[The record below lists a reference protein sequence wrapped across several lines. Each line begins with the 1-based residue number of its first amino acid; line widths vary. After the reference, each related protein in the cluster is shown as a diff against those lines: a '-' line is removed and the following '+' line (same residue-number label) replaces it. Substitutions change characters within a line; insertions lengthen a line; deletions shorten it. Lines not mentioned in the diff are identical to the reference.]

1 MAEKRKV
8 GGVVLDDFHYHEAVH
23 TLNVAMSLIDSEILQ
38 HPVLKL
44 EKDAC
49 GEIDTAMEHLMLA
62 YQNLSAKY

>member
-23 TLNVAMSLIDSEILQ
+23 TLNVTMSLIDSEILQ

-62 YQNLSAKY
+62 YQNLSTKY